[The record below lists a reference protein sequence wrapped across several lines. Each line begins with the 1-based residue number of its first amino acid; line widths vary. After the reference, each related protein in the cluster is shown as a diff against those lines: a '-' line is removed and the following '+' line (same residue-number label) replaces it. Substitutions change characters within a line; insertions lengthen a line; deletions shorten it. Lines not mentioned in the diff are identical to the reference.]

1 MNGILMS
8 HPIVHN
14 KKMMSA
20 TSVTVFFF
28 FYPFCVIIKLNYTID
43 KQVVIAGSLY

>member
-1 MNGILMS
+1 MS

-20 TSVTVFFF
+20 TSVTVCF